1 MDRNGF
7 SLLFV
12 PHGGESKKGIREF
25 RLSGTALAVGAAV
38 GIFLAVAFVA
48 MAVTYGSAV
57 VDQMR
62 FLKLQQENEI
72 LRSELAQMNQSVLAM
87 RSKMDLISER
97 DDILR
102 HAAELDPLSQELRR
116 VGVGGTYRD
125 FNSEVLLLSSRSGR
139 TMKETQTTLN
149 QLLREAALELE
160 SLLEIE
166 DALSESEAF
175 LRGFPSIWPI
185 DDSTYKV
192 RVSSPY
198 TWRIHPVTG
207 KRHFHEGNDIVA
219 PRGTPVRATADGRI
233 DRFRD
238 VLRKGSAYNLGNY
251 VKIDHGNGYVTFYG
265 HLDHLH
271 PRVRKAARVS
281 RGDIIGYVGNTGR
294 TTGYHLHYEIHY
306 QGRTVNPWHHYYE
319 DRMDEALERRR

>member
-72 LRSELAQMNQSVLAM
+72 LRSELAQMNQGVLAM
-87 RSKMDLISER
+87 RSQMDLISER

-102 HAAELDPLSQELRR
+102 HAAELNPLSQELRR

-166 DALSESEAF
+166 EALSESEAF

-185 DDSTYKV
+185 DDSTYKI

-207 KRHFHEGNDIVA
+207 KRDFHEGNDIVA

-238 VLRKGSAYNLGNY
+238 GLRKGSTFHLGNY
-251 VKIDHGNGYVTFYG
+251 VKIDHENGYVTYYG
-265 HLDHLH
+265 HLD
-271 PRVRKAARVS
+271 
-281 RGDIIGYVGNTGR
+281 
-294 TTGYHLHYEIHY
+294 
-306 QGRTVNPWHHYYE
+306 
-319 DRMDEALERRR
+319 